1 MGGGFHYHGAEFRLN
16 FHHQHNAF
24 QLMTKEGAARWTKL
38 MIETLQ
44 ACDAQLNHDPR
55 IRPSINT
62 FLQYFM
68 SKYAAIEAL
77 SDADLKEGL
86 SARGVDLSS
95 SQERQALIKKAQ
107 SL

>member
-1 MGGGFHYHGAEFRLN
+1 MN
-16 FHHQHNAF
+16 
-24 QLMTKEGAARWTKL
+24 MT
-38 MIETLQ
+38 
-44 ACDAQLNHDPR
+44 D
-55 IRPSINT
+55 
-62 FLQYFM
+62 
-68 SKYAAIEAL
+68 AAIEAL